1 MLRIS
6 RILREADRPV
16 TTARHHGRSGIVV
29 IWNLTNRCNLSC
41 PHCYAHATSK
51 KISSELDTRQCKSV
65 IDDLARQN
73 VMVLILSG
81 GEPVL
86 RPDLYELAAYAR
98 DKKISC
104 ALSTNGTL
112 INNLHLRKILK
123 SGIGYVGISIDG
135 IGRNHDEFRGKQGAY
150 AASLNAIR
158 LCRDAGLKVGLRL
171 SLTAHTVQGLPEIF
185 ELFEKEKLVKLYIS
199 HLNYSDVSSKNFAL
213 ETVQIRKSMRFVIQ
227 KALTYMND
235 NSFTREIVTGNNEAD
250 GPFFYLLMQQEN
262 TRKAELIYERLSMT
276 GGNSSGVRL
285 ANIDPLGA
293 VHPDPFCRGISLGNV
308 RQKPFSQI
316 WQTPDHSFVVSL
328 RGRKT
333 RFHGRCGNCRFIDL
347 CGGNSRARAFA
358 HTGDWRGSDP
368 MCYLTDEEISK
379 K

>member
-41 PHCYAHATSK
+41 PHCYTHATSK
-51 KISSELDTRQCKSV
+51 KLSNELDTRQCKSV

-98 DKKISC
+98 DKKILC

-112 INNLHLRKILK
+112 INDLHLRKILK

-158 LCRDAGLKVGLRL
+158 LCRDAGL
-171 SLTAHTVQGLPEIF
+171 
-185 ELFEKEKLVKLYIS
+185 
-199 HLNYSDVSSKNFAL
+199 
-213 ETVQIRKSMRFVIQ
+213 
-227 KALTYMND
+227 
-235 NSFTREIVTGNNEAD
+235 
-250 GPFFYLLMQQEN
+250 
-262 TRKAELIYERLSMT
+262 
-276 GGNSSGVRL
+276 
-285 ANIDPLGA
+285 
-293 VHPDPFCRGISLGNV
+293 
-308 RQKPFSQI
+308 
-316 WQTPDHSFVVSL
+316 
-328 RGRKT
+328 
-333 RFHGRCGNCRFIDL
+333 
-347 CGGNSRARAFA
+347 
-358 HTGDWRGSDP
+358 
-368 MCYLTDEEISK
+368 
-379 K
+379 